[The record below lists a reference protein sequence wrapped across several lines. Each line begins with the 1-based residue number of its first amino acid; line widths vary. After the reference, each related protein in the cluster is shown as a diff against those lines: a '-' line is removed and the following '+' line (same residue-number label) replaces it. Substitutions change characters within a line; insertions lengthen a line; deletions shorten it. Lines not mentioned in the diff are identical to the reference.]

1 MLTVDTLRE
10 ANKALETIPLKG
22 KNYAMVVERVRAFR
36 TMVPDGCIETDI
48 LSMENGIVTMKAKVY
63 DENGKLLATGLA
75 QEKETSSYVNKT
87 SYIEN
92 CETSA
97 VGRALGMLGI
107 GIDDSMA
114 SAEELVNAIKNQD
127 DKKSRADDIVST
139 NEKLTAH
146 DRIVLFCNEHQLKL
160 SDIMEQYGLERDM
173 PDEVYAAKLSM
184 LMRDYGGQ

>member
-22 KNYAMVVERVRAFR
+22 KNYAMVVERVKAFR

-127 DKKSRADDIVST
+127 DKKSRTDDIVST
-139 NEKLTAH
+139 NDKLTAH

>member
-22 KNYAMVVERVRAFR
+22 KNYAMVVERVKAFR

-75 QEKETSSYVNKT
+75 QEKETSSFVNKT

-114 SAEELVNAIKNQD
+114 SAEELVNAIKNQG
-127 DKKSRADDIVST
+127 DKKSRTDDIVST

-173 PDEVYAAKLSM
+173 PDEVYEAKLSM

>member
-1 MLTVDTLRE
+1 
-10 ANKALETIPLKG
+10 
-22 KNYAMVVERVRAFR
+22 
-36 TMVPDGCIETDI
+36 
-48 LSMENGIVTMKAKVY
+48 
-63 DENGKLLATGLA
+63 
-75 QEKETSSYVNKT
+75 
-87 SYIEN
+87 
-92 CETSA
+92 
-97 VGRALGMLGI
+97 MLGI

-127 DKKSRADDIVST
+127 DKKSRANDIVST

-160 SDIMEQYGLERDM
+160 SDIIEQYGLERDM

>member
-22 KNYAMVVERVRAFR
+22 KNYAMVVERVKAFR

>member
-22 KNYAMVVERVRAFR
+22 KNYAMVVERVKAFR
-36 TMVPDGCIETDI
+36 TMVPNGCIETDI

-75 QEKETSSYVNKT
+75 QEKETSSFVNKT

-114 SAEELVNAIKNQD
+114 SAEELVNAIKNQG
-127 DKKSRADDIVST
+127 DKKSRTDDIVST

>member
-22 KNYAMVVERVRAFR
+22 KNYAMVVERVKAFR

-127 DKKSRADDIVST
+127 DKKSRTDDIVST
-139 NEKLTAH
+139 NKKLTAH